1 MAAVEEIPMM
11 TMIMLMVLTAITIKY
26 YHWHNR
32 HSPWCKVNSDKKPN
46 CLDFLKV
53 LYFFFLAG
61 YAILKFFAYLF
72 GAKFTGQNFHRDI
85 MTINQ

>member
-1 MAAVEEIPMM
+1 MSCRYASISYTIRQNVAAVEEISMR
-11 TMIMLMVLTAITIKY
+11 TMIMSMVLTAITIKY

-53 LYFFFLAG
+53 LYYFFSWLVMPF
-61 YAILKFFAYLF
+61 
-72 GAKFTGQNFHRDI
+72 
-85 MTINQ
+85 